1 MFPMRFALLF
11 FVLLCSFAPAAGA
24 TDSLTK
30 AQIGQTLD
38 CGYVSYPPALVK
50 DAKTGEWN
58 GFDRDFIADIVRR
71 LKAGYAYKY
80 ESNWGTVP
88 EDLKTGK
95 YDVLCSTYWISS
107 EKAKFV
113 LFTRPLYYQ
122 PIFIV
127 TRANDTRFDKDLSKL
142 NDPKVT
148 MVALEGDVPVGV
160 IQNDYPKAK
169 LMTLPGVTSKYS
181 DTMLWVADGK
191 ADAGIMDVSEFY
203 NYNKNNPGKLKLTAL
218 DKPVRLFPVS
228 FVLKQSDVALWHA
241 FNMAIEEMQLDGTLE
256 RIMRKYIHAPH
267 AFYPIGRDGK
277 YIVVDKVAQKK

>member
-1 MFPMRFALLF
+1 MRFFTALILVF
-11 FVLLCSFAPAAGA
+11 LCFGSAQAGPAL
-24 TDSLTK
+24 DK
-30 AQIGQTLD
+30 AQIGATLN

-50 DAKTGEWN
+50 DAKTGEWS
-58 GFDRDFIADIVRR
+58 GFDKDFIVEIVNR
-71 LKAGYAYKY
+71 LRAKHVFKY

-95 YDVLCSTYWISS
+95 YDVLCSTYWVNP

-127 TRANDTRFDKDLSKL
+127 TRIDDHRFDKDLSKL

-169 LMTLPGVTSKYS
+169 LMTLPGMSSKYS

-191 ADAGIMDVSEFY
+191 ADAGIMDASEFY
-203 NYNKNNPGKLKLTAL
+203 NYNKNKPGKLKLTAL
-218 DKPVRLFPVS
+218 DRPVRLFPVS
-228 FVLKQSDVALWHA
+228 FVLSQNEMALWHA
-241 FNMAIEEMQLDGTLE
+241 FNTAIEEMQLDGTLD
-256 RIMRKYIHAPH
+256 RIMRKYIFAPH

-277 YIVVDKVAQKK
+277 YIVVDKVAKKK